1 MVIKKFNI
9 KEKEMKQSLTRNL
22 ILAGVFLTGF
32 CTNAIAEKT
41 TWHDSVTVSGAV
53 EVEASTASD
62 YNGDDSSD
70 ISLATMELGIVAVLS
85 EQVTGSLVLLWEED
99 ATEPVDLD
107 EAIITLGR
115 TETQPLFMVL
125 GKTTAPFGAFETNM
139 LSDPMTL
146 EIGETSQ
153 SLIQAGFEKN
163 GLHLSAYTYK
173 GDVTLKGDDETI
185 KCFGASTSYTMEQ
198 DAFTISLGA
207 GINSNIID
215 SDGLGDSFTETRN
228 EFIDTTGNT
237 DAAYEL
243 NDAVIGY
250 TVNAM
255 VSAGPVSLIAE
266 YVAAGDD
273 PEYYTNDGVGTV
285 TTVKADAPSAWHVEA
300 AFTFPVSD
308 KEITTAATVQGSDN
322 MAGTLPENRYG
333 FAVGAALTD
342 NLGLTAE
349 YIIENDYSVSDGGTD
364 DDASAMTVQLAL
376 EF

>member
-1 MVIKKFNI
+1 
-9 KEKEMKQSLTRNL
+9 MKQRIAKS
-22 ILAGVFLTGF
+22 IVVAGVLLTGIY
-32 CTNAIAEKT
+32 TNAIAEKT
-41 TWHDSVTVSGAV
+41 TWHDSVTVSGVV
-53 EVEASTASD
+53 EVEAGAASN

-70 ISLATMELGIVAVLS
+70 ISLATMELGIEAVLS

-115 TETQPLFMVL
+115 TDSQPLFMVL
-125 GKTTAPFGAFETNM
+125 GKTTAPFGAFESNM
-139 LSDPMTL
+139 LTDPMTL
-146 EIGETSQ
+146 EIGETGQ
-153 SLIQAGFEKN
+153 SLIQAGYEKN

-173 GDVTLKGDDETI
+173 GDVTLNGDDETI
-185 KCFGASTSYTMEQ
+185 KCFGASTAYTMEK

-207 GINSNIID
+207 GLNSNIMD
-215 SDGLGDSFTETRN
+215 SDGLGDAFTEAQ
-228 EFIDTTGNT
+228 EAFIDGAAD

-243 NDAVIGY
+243 EDAVFGY
-250 TVNAM
+250 ALNAM
-255 VSAGPVSLIAE
+255 VSAGPVSLSAE

-273 PEYYTNDGVGTV
+273 PEYYTNDGAGTE
-285 TTVKADAPSAWHVEA
+285 TTVKAEAPSAWHVEA

-308 KEITTAATVQGSDN
+308 KEITTAATVQGSEN
-322 MAGTLPENRYG
+322 MAGTLPESRYG
-333 FAVGAALTD
+333 VAVGTALTD